1 MQTLEEMWQRF
12 AAVSLGE
19 NTSPRII
26 NAMRITFF
34 TAVALTLDAMRS
46 LPDDEEHALEAVLDM
61 ERQIVEFKELLKMG
75 MYNV

>member
-12 AAVSLGE
+12 AAVSIPAT
-19 NTSPRII
+19 TSPKII
-26 NAMRITFF
+26 NALRITFF

-46 LPDDEEHALEAVLDM
+46 LPDDEEHAVEAVIDM